1 MKERKTRLRFHI
13 LDIFLLF
20 VPIAVV
26 SYYTKQSYILTFITA
41 SIAIIGISHLLAE
54 STGIIADRVSSAVSA
69 LLNATFGNAIEFMVA
84 IFALRAGLVETVKAS
99 ITGSIMINVLSLI
112 GFSMLLGGLKF
123 KEQKFNK
130 NSAGLSSTMLII
142 AVVGLALP
150 SLYNMVG
157 GKPAHQMNLAVAI
170 IMGIIYLLSLVYSF
184 GTHRHLFVVE
194 RKPEEPTFEGRW
206 SGRVAVIV
214 LIVAT
219 GMAALISTF
228 LVDSINPLVSHTGIS
243 QTFVG
248 LIFVAVLTNIPEHA
262 SAISFARQNKMTLSL
277 EIGMSSA
284 LQIALFV
291 VPILVLISGAVTGTP
306 LDLVFSPFEIA
317 AVLITAMLANYI
329 GSDGVCHWVE
339 GAELV
344 AVYLLIAVAFFFI

>member
-20 VPIAVV
+20 VPITVA
-26 SYYTKQSYILTFITA
+26 SYYLKQSYILTFITA

-99 ITGSIMINVLSLI
+99 ITGSIMVNVLSLV
-112 GFSMLLGGLKF
+112 GFSMLLGGLKY

-130 NSAGLSSTMLII
+130 DSAGLSSTMLII

-248 LIFVAVLTNIPEHA
+248 L
-262 SAISFARQNKMTLSL
+262 
-277 EIGMSSA
+277 
-284 LQIALFV
+284 
-291 VPILVLISGAVTGTP
+291 
-306 LDLVFSPFEIA
+306 
-317 AVLITAMLANYI
+317 
-329 GSDGVCHWVE
+329 
-339 GAELV
+339 
-344 AVYLLIAVAFFFI
+344 